1 MISFF
6 TELSNK
12 EVAHSGVEIEEKALG
27 LVIKI
32 INFPKV
38 ESVDPAI
45 VFRLQVSHE
54 FIFSYSLN

>member
-1 MISFF
+1 MYFNFIWFVPP
-6 TELSNK
+6 ELTNK

-38 ESVDPAI
+38 DGVDPAV
-45 VFRLQVSHE
+45 VFRLQVNICIS
-54 FIFSYSLN
+54 

>member
-45 VFRLQVSHE
+45 VFRLQVSH
-54 FIFSYSLN
+54 